1 MEKKDLAQAAIS
13 QLNLSEISS
22 SELERLLEEKRKQE
36 NTERLKRREAYE
48 SIKDDVVKRIQGRVI
63 KATEIVKELF
73 DFVSEET
80 SAFYDVMAEYGQLRY
95 DSQMSFTISS
105 GNFKVVRKTNKVKR
119 FDERADIAAIRLI
132 EFLQEWIKNSSKGV
146 DDPMYQLAM
155 TLLER
160 NKNGDLD
167 YKSVSKLYD
176 LEDQFNHPEYSEI
189 MRLFKESNIV
199 EGTAVNFYFYERTK
213 MGVWRKV
220 EPSFNRL

>member
-155 TLLER
+155 ALLER

-176 LEDQFNHPEYSEI
+176 LEDHFNHPEYSEI

-199 EGTAVNFYFYERTK
+199 EGTAVNFYFFERTQ

>member
-199 EGTAVNFYFYERTK
+199 EGTAVNFYFFERTQ